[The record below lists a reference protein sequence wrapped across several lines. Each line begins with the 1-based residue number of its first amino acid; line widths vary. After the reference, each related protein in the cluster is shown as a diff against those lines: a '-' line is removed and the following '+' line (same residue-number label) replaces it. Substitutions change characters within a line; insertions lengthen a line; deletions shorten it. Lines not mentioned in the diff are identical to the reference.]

1 MVTVALPEV
10 RDSSGNLLIA
20 DVEVIHRIAAAPR
33 PYPKMHP
40 SRRTWRILGVP
51 RELTGATL
59 ALALRYHSDLKW
71 PGEDTA
77 ENADHNGNDVNVHTL
92 APNLR
97 GDEQVATVRF
107 INLPL
112 QLSALTYRGQSTIK
126 INVDPHNWPVGQQN
140 ERTSIRSFEVSVD
153 EHFDGITTLLAPV
166 TEEDHHI
173 DVLAVSG
180 LGSHP
185 FGSFVHKED
194 GNMWLTK
201 NLPRN
206 VPTARVM
213 IFGYESRLQKST
225 SLVQLDELA
234 SSLQGA
240 LSRLLC
246 LDKKK
251 PLLLIGHSLGG
262 LLVKQALIRIAESGS
277 YFASEFSSLHD
288 MILGVLLFGTPND
301 GLDVESLVPM
311 VNDQPNRSLLESL
324 RPNSMLLKQQK
335 ESFSMLLER
344 TNFQLFCF
352 YETELSPT
360 AAQVD
365 ISCTSS
371 SFCSKYAAG
380 SNDWRIQNEW
390 STSMPCQWTFRD
402 QLSS

>member
-1 MVTVALPEV
+1 
-10 RDSSGNLLIA
+10 
-20 DVEVIHRIAAAPR
+20 
-33 PYPKMHP
+33 MHP

-51 RELTGATL
+51 RGFNEDRL

-71 PGEDTA
+71 PIEDTT
-77 ENADHNGNDVNVHTL
+77 ENADLNGNDINVHTL
-92 APNLR
+92 APSLR

-107 INLPL
+107 NSLPL
-112 QLSALTYRGQSTIK
+112 QLSALRYRGQTTIK
-126 INVDPHNWPVGQQN
+126 INLDPDNRPERQHND
-140 ERTSIRSFEVSVD
+140 RTSIRSVELYVD
-153 EHFDGITTLLAPV
+153 EHFDGITILHAPV
-166 TEEDHHI
+166 ADEDHQI

-206 VPTARVM
+206 IPTARVM

-262 LLVKQALIRIAESGS
+262 LLVKQALIRIAEPESD
-277 YFASEFSSLHD
+277 FEFSFPNLHD
-288 MILGVLLFGTPND
+288 MIFGVLLFGAPND

-335 ESFSMLLER
+335 ESFSMFLER
-344 TNFQLFCF
+344 TNLQLICF

-360 AAQVD
+360 AAQVV
-365 ISCTSS
+365 IPCTSS
-371 SFCSKYAAG
+371 SACSKFVAG
-380 SNDWRIQNEW
+380 SNNWTIQNEW
-390 STSMPCQWTFRD
+390 STSMPCQRTFRN
-402 QLSS
+402 